1 MCGTDVEDVR
11 ILASLIGVLEA
22 RRGECARIQLL
33 NLLSEISVRHV
44 RRAGIL
50 PRG

>member
-22 RRGECARIQLL
+22 EMGRMRKNSA
-33 NLLSEISVRHV
+33 SESIV
-44 RRAGIL
+44 
-50 PRG
+50 

>member
-22 RRGECARIQLL
+22 ETGRMCKNSA
-33 NLLSEISVRHV
+33 SESIV
-44 RRAGIL
+44 
-50 PRG
+50 